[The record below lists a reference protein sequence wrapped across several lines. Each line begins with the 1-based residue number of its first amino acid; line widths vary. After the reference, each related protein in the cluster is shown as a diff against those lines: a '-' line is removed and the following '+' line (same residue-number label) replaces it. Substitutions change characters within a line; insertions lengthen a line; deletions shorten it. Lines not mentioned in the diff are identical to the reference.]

1 MCLRQNELMGITGKD
16 YEQESETD
24 EDANMDPENLHPE
37 INDLGND
44 SIDDG
49 KDEMDNDDCD
59 DLHNNV
65 TQNRDN
71 QKGDHHLLPGVR
83 GRCQST
89 IGS

>member
-1 MCLRQNELMGITGKD
+1 MSSTEWTHGNNWERLRTRKLNRRGCTYGSRKPA
-16 YEQESETD
+16 S
-24 EDANMDPENLHPE
+24 E

-44 SIDDG
+44 GLDDG

-59 DLHNNV
+59 DLHNDV

-89 IGS
+89 NGS